1 LQSKADLASFCL
13 EVTKKLG
20 MHFESPPMPVN
31 LSDNIGLRRL
41 LGEESSDDDNVNVQ
55 ATNERRDG
63 DPYQRRQQT
72 MSAGALDDVADWFTI
87 RE

>member
-31 LSDNIGLRRL
+31 LSENIGLRRL
-41 LGEESSDDDNVNVQ
+41 LGEGSYDDVNVH
-55 ATNERRDG
+55 AANERRDG